1 MSGNLFPALW
11 RSARVTL
18 RVLWRLTRQ
27 LFHEATGAMFGI
39 FAAWAA
45 FAAWKQWKQ
54 RPALWFMGFAIA
66 YAIVMAAYAFGS
78 FRRARQ
84 VR

>member
-1 MSGNLFPALW
+1 MPANLLPALW
-11 RSARVTL
+11 RSIVVTM
-18 RVLWRLTRQ
+18 RTLWRVARQ
-27 LFHEATGAMFGI
+27 LFHETTGALFGL

-54 RPALWFMGFAIA
+54 RPALWLMGFAIV
-66 YAIVMAAYAFGS
+66 YAVMMAAFAVVS
-78 FRRARQ
+78 FRRARR

>member
-1 MSGNLFPALW
+1 MPANLLPALW
-11 RSARVTL
+11 RSIVVTM
-18 RVLWRLTRQ
+18 RTLWRVARQ
-27 LFHEATGAMFGI
+27 LFHETTGALFGL

-54 RPALWFMGFAIA
+54 RPALWLMGFAII
-66 YAIVMAAYAFGS
+66 YAVMMAAFAFAS
-78 FRRARQ
+78 FRRARR